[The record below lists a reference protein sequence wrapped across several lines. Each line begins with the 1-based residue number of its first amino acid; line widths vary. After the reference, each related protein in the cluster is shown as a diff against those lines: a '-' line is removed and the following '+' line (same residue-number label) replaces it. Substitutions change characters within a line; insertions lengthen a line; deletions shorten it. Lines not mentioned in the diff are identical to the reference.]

1 MPAPGDDVTNR
12 ALATLDAELE
22 WQDELDTAMADIDQR
37 LRHPRRR
44 ASDAG
49 KQPTLPELG
58 QVDLTSELLDEIS
71 WRVAE
76 QIRRSQVTAAAAA
89 APVETPFRPAA
100 VPSPSS
106 SGMPC
111 GAALVIRL
119 RSPLFRWPRWLR
131 SRRKRH
137 ALTTV
142 KLSA

>member
-1 MPAPGDDVTNR
+1 M
-12 ALATLDAELE
+12 LDSELE
-22 WQDELDTAMADIDQR
+22 WQDELDSAMADIDLR

-76 QIRRSQVTAAAAA
+76 QVRRSQANAAAAA
-89 APVETPFRPAA
+89 APAETPFRPTA
-100 VPSPSS
+100 VPSPVQAE
-106 SGMPC
+106 MPN

-119 RSPLFRWPRWLR
+119 RSPLFTWPRWLR
-131 SRRKRH
+131 RRRKRH
-137 ALTTV
+137 VLTTV
-142 KLSA
+142 RLSA